1 MSTPIRAL
9 ALRSTVARCGGR
21 ALFTF
26 SLAALFALAG
36 ALPADGQA
44 SRTRPSDGTSSGTAS
59 GGSGQPAPSQPA
71 TASPAPSAPS
81 ASAAPSNVGRT
92 RPGAPADGRTVVE
105 RDERRPHRPNPHV
118 VIVNP
123 WAWWGSY
130 FWYGY
135 GGYYGPYGGYYG
147 PYGGAYGPYGPAW
160 SGRRVND
167 RMGALDLDLKPG
179 DTQVWLDGQLIGI
192 ADRFD
197 GWPGYLWLEEG
208 DYHFVFYREGYR
220 TIAREYRIRPG
231 LVIQVTDRLERG
243 ESVPPEEL
251 IPPQPTP
258 RRDARVRRNEELRR
272 RAAEAPVV
280 RRDTADAAAA
290 DDALLA
296 GEEGSDWHD
305 RAPEGTLAGDDS
317 GVGSLRLTVVPAD
330 ASVYLDGRFLGTGA
344 DVGRLRRG
352 LAVTAGEHLLE
363 VVRPGH
369 APVARRV
376 VVGDGDDLELE
387 IALEPR

>member
-1 MSTPIRAL
+1 
-9 ALRSTVARCGGR
+9 
-21 ALFTF
+21 
-26 SLAALFALAG
+26 
-36 ALPADGQA
+36 
-44 SRTRPSDGTSSGTAS
+44 
-59 GGSGQPAPSQPA
+59 
-71 TASPAPSAPS
+71 
-81 ASAAPSNVGRT
+81 
-92 RPGAPADGRTVVE
+92 
-105 RDERRPHRPNPHV
+105 
-118 VIVNP
+118 
-123 WAWWGSY
+123 
-130 FWYGY
+130 
-135 GGYYGPYGGYYG
+135 
-147 PYGGAYGPYGPAW
+147 
-160 SGRRVND
+160 
-167 RMGALDLDLKPG
+167 MGALDLDLKPG
-179 DTQVWLDGQLIGI
+179 DTQIWLDGQYIGI

-231 LVIQVTDRLERG
+231 LVIDVTDRLERG
-243 ESVPPEEL
+243 ESVPPEQL

-258 RRDARVRRNEELRR
+258 RRDARERRNEEMRR

-280 RRDTADAAAA
+280 RRGTADDDDA

-296 GEEGSDWHD
+296 GEEGSDWRD
-305 RAPEGTLAGDDS
+305 RAPEGILAGDDDS
-317 GVGSLRLTVVPAD
+317 GVGTLRLAVVPAD

-376 VVGDGDDLELE
+376 VIGDGDDLEVE
-387 IALEPR
+387 ISLEPR

>member
-9 ALRSTVARCGGR
+9 ALRSTAARCGGR

-280 RRDTADAAAA
+280 RRDTADAAA

-376 VVGDGDDLELE
+376 VIDDGDDLELE